1 MASYIIA
8 GKADDPSLARAE
20 FCAKQIEAACPNI
33 YFHFEMK
40 HPDQWKAFINS
51 IFRKY
56 DFTGYSEDFA
66 GPLVWTHEG
75 QLIGGSPEFVQNVYV
90 EKFGLRGA
98 PPVTD
103 PMFKEIAADNLKQVI
118 LQLYRDKHG
127 PGFGSRCDAAHE
139 AAVAAGLLEPR
150 AFDEKRRMVV
160 GGANLE
166 VWVPSGLEAE
176 RAQIRE
182 AYGDGQPELVD
193 AGLAVHNVGLEQSH
207 TVILHPMPIVRR
219 HMVIV
224 PRRLISAEE
233 VSADV
238 AAPAASPAHSRSE
251 GEEASGVS
259 APASAKP
266 MSVPPHG
273 WRSGASQ
280 EGLVFEDF
288 RAVSEVLNSVGGVAL
303 WMGLRGATEYRRPL
317 DTHLEVMP
325 FPIHSAG
332 EDSPLRYPLELRIE
346 GSLKAGAGIDIFP
359 FRHRLVPIVAEP
371 SATPRGGGKD
381 GGVNAGRIT
390 AKDLANAQTAAFKEA
405 RAAHPDGSFALAFTN
420 TWMLLVP
427 LEPPEFDTARHEAW
441 LRLPPPPP
449 CCVAGVVITPPACR
463 EYPETAGLPGGD
475 LLGER
480 SALVSTRADE
490 EGIPKDAAEYEEAKR
505 EVRVASRLL
514 DSPMEILSIWARPK

>member
-40 HPDQWKAFINS
+40 HPDQWKEFINS

-75 QLIGGSPEFVQNVYV
+75 QLVGGSPEFVQHVYV
-90 EKFGLRGA
+90 EKFGLKNA

-127 PGFGSRCDAAHE
+127 PGFGSRCDNAHV
-139 AAVAAGLLEPR
+139 AAVAAGLLEDR
-150 AFDEKRRMVV
+150 IFDEKRRMVV
-160 GGANLE
+160 GGANIE
-166 VWVPSGLEAE
+166 VWVSSGLDAE
-176 RAQIRE
+176 RALIRE
-182 AYGDGQPELVD
+182 AHGDGQPELVD

-207 TVILHPMPIVRR
+207 TCILHPRPIVRR
-219 HMVIV
+219 HMVLV
-224 PRRLISAEE
+224 PRRQINPDEASPDGAPPAPAPAPAIGEDGLS
-233 VSADV
+233 V
-238 AAPAASPAHSRSE
+238 AAPEKAR
-251 GEEASGVS
+251 
-259 APASAKP
+259 P

-273 WRSGASQ
+273 WRSGVSQ
-280 EGLVFEDF
+280 DGLAFEDF
-288 RAVSEVLNSVGGVAL
+288 RAASEVLNSVGGIAL

-332 EDSPLRYPLELRIE
+332 EECPLRYPLELRVE
-346 GSLKAGAGIDIFP
+346 GSLKGGAGIDIFP
-359 FRHRLVPIVAEP
+359 FRHFLAPIAPEAAV
-371 SATPRGGGKD
+371 TPRAGGKD
-381 GGVNAGRIT
+381 GGATAGRVT
-390 AKDLANAQTAAFKEA
+390 AKDLANAQAATFKAA
-405 RAAHPDGSFALAFTN
+405 RESHPDGSFALAFTS

-427 LEPPEFDTARHEAW
+427 LEPPEFDTPRHEAW

-449 CCVAGVVITPPACR
+449 CCIAGVVITPPACR
-463 EYPETAGLPGGD
+463 EYPETAGLPGGG

-480 SALVSTRADE
+480 GALVSTRADE
-490 EGIPKDAAEYEEAKR
+490 EGIPEEAAEYEDAKR

-514 DSPMEILSIWARPK
+514 DSPIEILSIWARPK